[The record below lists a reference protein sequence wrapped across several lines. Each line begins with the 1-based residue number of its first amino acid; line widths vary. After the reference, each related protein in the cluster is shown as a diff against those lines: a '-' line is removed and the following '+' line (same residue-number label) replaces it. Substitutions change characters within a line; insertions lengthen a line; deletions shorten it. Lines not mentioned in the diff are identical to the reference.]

1 MFSTQF
7 LLTSLIVV
15 LMPGTG
21 AIYTISTGMAQSW
34 RAGIAAAVGC
44 TLGIVPHLLAS
55 ALGLSAMMHM
65 SAQVFSVVKYAGSA
79 YLLYLAWQMWR
90 DTGELALKPKSAVSS
105 YTKVA
110 WKGIVLNILNP
121 KLTIFF
127 LAFMPQF
134 IKSGDMSATRQLA
147 GLSAV
152 FMLMTLAVFC
162 LYGLVAGGVRKVFGA
177 MPTAMRWLQRSFAVV
192 FAGLAAEL
200 AFSKR

>member
-7 LLTSLIVV
+7 LITSLIVV

-44 TLGIVPHLLAS
+44 TFGIVPHLLAS
-55 ALGLSAMMHM
+55 ILGLSAMMHM
-65 SAQVFSVVKYAGSA
+65 SAEVFSIVKYAGSA
-79 YLLYLAWQMWR
+79 YLLYLAWQMWK
-90 DTGELALKPKSAVSS
+90 DTGEVAFGPRSAGSS
-105 YTKVA
+105 YAKVA
-110 WKGIVLNILNP
+110 WRGIVLNILNP

-134 IKSGDMSATRQLA
+134 IKSGDMSATQQLV

-162 LYGLVAGGVRKVFGA
+162 VYGLIADGVRQVFGG
-177 MPTAMRWLQRSFAVV
+177 MPKAMRWLQRSFAVV